1 MCAKEIPNAVM
12 KRLPVYLHYLRSLHA
27 DEKTTIS
34 SSSIAKALKL
44 GEVQVR
50 KDLAIVSG
58 AGKPKIGYFVS
69 ELISH
74 IESVLGS
81 GKITHAVIVGAGKLG
96 KALLCYDGFPEFGI
110 DICAAFD
117 KDAEKCGKFADNKDI
132 LPMSDITA
140 FCKEHD
146 VKIGII
152 TVPESQAQSVCDALV
167 QSGVAGIWNF
177 APASLTA
184 PESVKIKN
192 ENLASSLAVL
202 TACL

>member
-1 MCAKEIPNAVM
+1 M
-12 KRLPVYLHYLRSLHA
+12 
-27 DEKTTIS
+27 
-34 SSSIAKALKL
+34 
-44 GEVQVR
+44 
-50 KDLAIVSG
+50 
-58 AGKPKIGYFVS
+58 
-69 ELISH
+69 
-74 IESVLGS
+74 
-81 GKITHAVIVGAGKLG
+81 IVGAGKLG

-117 KDAEKCGKFADNKDI
+117 KDAEKCGKFADSKDI
-132 LPMSDITA
+132 LPMSDMTS
-140 FCKEHD
+140 FCKDHD

-167 QSGVAGIWNF
+167 QAGVAGIWNF

-184 PESVKIKN
+184 PESIKIKD